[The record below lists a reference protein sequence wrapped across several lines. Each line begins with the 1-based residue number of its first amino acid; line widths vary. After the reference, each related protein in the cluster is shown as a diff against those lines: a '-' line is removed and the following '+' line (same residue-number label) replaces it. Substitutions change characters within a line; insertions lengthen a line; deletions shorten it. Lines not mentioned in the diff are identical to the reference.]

1 MARAETGRGA
11 RRKDRLASIE
21 FTKLQARQGR
31 FRFPD
36 TQLDRRFQRFKV
48 VDDKS
53 QFVFAELEIGRE
65 FKKVQ
70 CIDQFFCLPSVRGG
84 RYEIFKD
91 SILLIDHTAFS
102 IVQTQ

>member
-36 TQLDRRFQRFKV
+36 TQLDCRFQRFKV

-53 QFVFAELEIGRE
+53 QLVFAGLGDLKGIQD
-65 FKKVQ
+65 KKVWPR
-70 CIDQFFCLPSVRGG
+70 FCQAAIGS
-84 RYEIFKD
+84 
-91 SILLIDHTAFS
+91 
-102 IVQTQ
+102 